1 MKALA
6 SAKGHEMAKRSRQ
19 NRKASPVRKT
29 PDADLQGITAQQE
42 YNTPNIQRK
51 KGARGRSS
59 TLGIKTTAEI
69 ATHYFQTLPP
79 WGKKYKFYRE
89 PPKALI
95 RTPEDRWNKLCL
107 LKTPF
112 SQVITSFS
120 LRSARSSNRKTT
132 LLNSSLV

>member
-51 KGARGRSS
+51 KGGTRTLIHSGDQDYRGNSF
-59 TLGIKTTAEI
+59 T
-69 ATHYFQTLPP
+69 FLPNT
-79 WGKKYKFYRE
+79 
-89 PPKALI
+89 PPMWAK
-95 RTPEDRWNKLCL
+95 
-107 LKTPF
+107 
-112 SQVITSFS
+112 V
-120 LRSARSSNRKTT
+120 
-132 LLNSSLV
+132 SSLPRAAKGADTRTRGSMEQTVLAQNSMFPRNYLVFTSIS